1 MSPSRLTPQRS
12 LRLTVAICCIQ
23 NSTLRSRSREIP
35 IIVVTSIDQTQKTQT
50 KQVKQVMVVTHM
62 GALSRAGKTRH
73 LTPHVPKQSEK
84 HKRKTSLRIKCHR
97 SCTAADQDGGED
109 LHNKPSLSAQDI
121 ERRLYIRE
129 KRWLLE
135 QKHRE
140 PRTKHDTNTKK
151 PFKKHRQP
159 LDEFYY
165 QEFVPQSQSL
175 LQDEE
180 EQVVE
185 PIVESRAMIDDDS

>member
-1 MSPSRLTPQRS
+1 
-12 LRLTVAICCIQ
+12 
-23 NSTLRSRSREIP
+23 
-35 IIVVTSIDQTQKTQT
+35 
-50 KQVKQVMVVTHM
+50 MVVTHM

-73 LTPHVPKQSEK
+73 LTPHVPRQSEK
-84 HKRKTSLRIKCHR
+84 HKKRTSLRIKCHR
-97 SCTAADQDGGED
+97 SCTAADQDDGGEAN
-109 LHNKPSLSAQDI
+109 LHNKSSLSLSAQDI
-121 ERRLYIRE
+121 ERQLYIRE

-180 EQVVE
+180 EDEERVVE
-185 PIVESRAMIDDDS
+185 PMVELRAMIDDDS